1 MNAKLTCVTGYWKV
15 KNKHSNKYLD
25 WFKTTLKI
33 NSPYIVFGNKE
44 GINEIKKH
52 RDGFATYYV
61 ELNIEDFESYKYKN
75 LMVTNA
81 VHCPSVELNLI
92 WNEKIFM
99 IEKALILNPFNTDF
113 FCWIDAGICC
123 FRNKLP
129 PYNLFP
135 DTDKLNLLPKNKFIF
150 SSSCEYDEYKILN
163 NINQHYIS
171 GTSYILHK
179 DIVAM
184 FANLYKEYMEKLIN
198 KNNIWTDQVILSRI
212 YIDNKELFY
221 KLCNGY
227 GENIN
232 YLY

>member
-1 MNAKLTCVTGYWKV
+1 MQ
-15 KNKHSNKYLD
+15 
-25 WFKTTLKI
+25 
-33 NSPYIVFGNKE
+33 NS
-44 GINEIKKH
+44 
-52 RDGFATYYV
+52 V

-184 FANLYKEYMEKLIN
+184 FANLYKEYMEKLIK

>member
-1 MNAKLTCVTGYWKV
+1 M
-15 KNKHSNKYLD
+15 
-25 WFKTTLKI
+25 
-33 NSPYIVFGNKE
+33 
-44 GINEIKKH
+44 
-52 RDGFATYYV
+52 
-61 ELNIEDFESYKYKN
+61 
-75 LMVTNA
+75 
-81 VHCPSVELNLI
+81 
-92 WNEKIFM
+92 
-99 IEKALILNPFNTDF
+99 
-113 FCWIDAGICC
+113 
-123 FRNKLP
+123 
-129 PYNLFP
+129 
-135 DTDKLNLLPKNKFIF
+135 
-150 SSSCEYDEYKILN
+150 N